1 MSEFGSQFVN
11 IELYH
16 KAARQMHDKIYK
28 DLVATEGTYDDFID
42 LIYSDIDAIT
52 TDMLTA
58 VDDYRVMAEVQISHS
73 IWIALKR
80 TWPTAQKDSDNNG
93 NADLSITLGS
103 FTWIAEAKIWG
114 GTNNNNNTYLYG
126 GYTQLTERYSKG
138 QIGATAGAMLIYI
151 KPNNSK
157 QTEPKVMEKWQNYL
171 TKKVN
176 NPSISFTPCKVKS
189 SCIYSVQPH
198 SGTEYNYTVRH
209 IPITFLHLPRDGDA
223 EKYKLLI
230 ENFDSNTDELYED

>member
-1 MSEFGSQFVN
+1 MN

-16 KAARQMHDKIYK
+16 KAARQMQDKIYK
-28 DLVATEGTYDDFID
+28 DLVATEGTYDDFIH
-42 LIYSDIDAIT
+42 LIYSDIDAIV

-58 VDDYRVMAEVQISHS
+58 VDDYRAMAEVQISHS
-73 IWIALKR
+73 IWLGLKR

-93 NADLSITLGS
+93 NADISITLGS

-114 GTNNNNNTYLYG
+114 GPNKNNNTYLYG

-151 KPNNSK
+151 KPNNQK
-157 QTEPKVMEKWQNYL
+157 QTEPKVMVNWQNYL
-171 TKKVN
+171 AKKIN
-176 NPSISFTPCKVKS
+176 NPLALFTQCKMKS
-189 SCIYSVQPH
+189 SCTYSVQPH
-198 SGTEYNYTVRH
+198 SGTEYNYSVRH

-223 EKYKLLI
+223 EKYKLSI
-230 ENFDSNTDELYED
+230 ESFDSNTDDLYED